1 MDREV
6 VEKKPGRRGKITPI
20 AHFPGFEGENERRG

>member
-6 VEKKPGRRGKITPI
+6 VEKKPGRRGEIKPI
-20 AHFPGFEGENERRG
+20 AHFPKFEGDYERRD